1 LLQALEV
8 GVQKAIDTTKELAIC
23 KKQQIRLLHEDYGL
37 DEKIAADVVD
47 TLVLVLRGDT
57 SKSELDSVHIPPN
70 IKKSELKDV
79 FSYMDYLLVSLP
91 EEKIEEF
98 AKSEYFD
105 TYKKIFKE
113 LGLV

>member
-1 LLQALEV
+1 MCKRQLTLQR
-8 GVQKAIDTTKELAIC
+8 IAIC

-37 DEKIAADVVD
+37 DEKITADIVD
-47 TLVLVLRGDT
+47 MLALVLRGDT
-57 SKSELDSVHIPPN
+57 SKSELDSVYIPPN
-70 IKKSELKDV
+70 IKSELKDV
-79 FSYMDYLLVSLP
+79 LSYMDYLLVSLP

-113 LGLV
+113 LELV